1 MDAASCDR
9 THIYTPLRVSA
20 RDPRCARATSFLLG
34 TMLHRLAPA
43 AFDACMWGVAPAAL
57 GASGALQLRR
67 VAPAALGDC
76 GAWHAGGAWRL
87 RRLATVVL
95 GAIFCLGCHRD
106 LQRPP
111 KAPRQCFQDVARV
124 ISSRYI
130 TSGHTGRFQPAPIC
144 YTQLLFLPLSVWF
157 GLSRPLEAS
166 RGPNEPQISVS
177 GCPQSDTIAIY
188 HL

>member
-1 MDAASCDR
+1 MTLAALGPRASCWEPCCTAWR
-9 THIYTPLRVSA
+9 LRRLTHVCGR
-20 RDPRCARATSFLLG
+20 
-34 TMLHRLAPA
+34 
-43 AFDACMWGVAPAAL
+43 
-57 GASGALQLRR
+57 GASGAWRQRR
-67 VAPAALGDC
+67 LATAARGAC
-76 GAWHAGGAWRL
+76 GAWRAGGAWRL

-111 KAPRQCFQDVARV
+111 KAPRQCFRDVARV

-130 TSGHTGRFQPAPIC
+130 TSGHAGRFQPAPMC

-166 RGPNEPQISVS
+166 RGPNEPQISVFGMS
-177 GCPQSDTIAIY
+177 PE
-188 HL
+188 